1 MQSLQIDKK
10 RKKIIFQDQ
19 NKSMVYLLRFVF
31 ILNLTNAVIFF
42 LLFNYQEDML
52 KWLWLIFALLNII
65 LLYLSLTKLSVKS
78 ELDFEEIDFVQKHQI
93 LGILFKLKDGKRRKV
108 FIQRNSQDAEKLIK
122 MFPAS

>member
-1 MQSLQIDKK
+1 
-10 RKKIIFQDQ
+10 
-19 NKSMVYLLRFVF
+19 
-31 ILNLTNAVIFF
+31 
-42 LLFNYQEDML
+42 ML